1 MLKISPDGQ
10 WIMNRYLDDNCE
22 VSYLV
27 EDDNTIN
34 ELIPDRSFI
43 ENNTQWVI
51 DYKTPFLPIKN
62 LNVEAKKHYAQL
74 GKYENLYK
82 VNKLSIQKAIYFPP
96 QGKLIKL

>member
-1 MLKISPDGQ
+1 MNPKKEILVSGDNILKSTARD
-10 WIMNRYLDDNCE
+10 
-22 VSYLV
+22 S
-27 EDDNTIN
+27 
-34 ELIPDRSFI
+34 ELKSFI

-74 GKYENLYK
+74 RKYEGLYK